1 MKISHALVL
10 LFLLQGELSFGQ
22 DAGSGPKSN
31 PSLPGY
37 SGFHSNIGLQEIIEV
52 GVPLSDRAKAKVPA
66 TGKSFLDRVDAA
78 VSKPAPPP

>member
-1 MKISHALVL
+1 MMKISPVLVL

-22 DAGSGPKSN
+22 EASGPKSN

-52 GVPLSDRAKAKVPA
+52 GVPLSDRA
-66 TGKSFLDRVDAA
+66 
-78 VSKPAPPP
+78 